1 MKTWSALQGWRAK
14 LVVACALSTTSAC
27 AFLVE
32 SSVAF
37 SQSAAA
43 SEVSVRLRPLKG
55 TITIAGTGLTAR
67 DGAKTVFQAREY
79 GRFTFKY
86 SPSSELNPAGFWT
99 IDDGTGKN
107 KIVHARK
114 IDVFGDST
122 RVDLRPAPPHVQ
134 LVARS
139 TSSQIDLV
147 AFMSLEEYLQG
158 VVAGEVPRDWPI
170 EALKAQAVAA
180 RSFTLAK
187 ILERE
192 ASAPDWLF
200 EATVQDQVFD
210 HERIHSRATDAVRAT
225 EGEVL
230 FEGGIGHTPKIV
242 AANYHSDCGG
252 TTDEPG
258 TVWGG
263 RPTSNGTAKDAVC
276 ALKPRNT
283 WRYVSDLTEL
293 RRKLSNH
300 GLLPSQFQLASVS
313 VARRSPGGRALN
325 IVARSVDG
333 KNQVFSGE
341 RLRAALGYSDL
352 KSTLF
357 NVNVTD
363 TRSQIEFVGKGFGH
377 GTGLC
382 QWGARTLAAN
392 GRSYR
397 EILQH
402 YYPRLLL
409 SDPKNVVKTEPQAVA
424 QVESSSK
431 L

>member
-1 MKTWSALQGWRAK
+1 MSGAFFIGPSRALAQTASAN
-14 LVVACALSTTSAC
+14 
-27 AFLVE
+27 
-32 SSVAF
+32 
-37 SQSAAA
+37 
-43 SEVSVRLRPLKG
+43 EVSVRLRPLKG
-55 TITIAGTGLTAR
+55 TVTITGAGLTAR
-67 DGAKTVFQAREY
+67 DGAKTVFQARDF

-86 SPSSELNPAGFWT
+86 SAPNESSVTGSWT
-99 IDDGTGKN
+99 VDDGTGKN
-107 KIVHARK
+107 KIVLSRK
-114 IDVFGDST
+114 IEVFAESM
-122 RVDLRPAPPHVQ
+122 RVDLRPAPAHIQ

-139 TSSQIDLV
+139 GSSHIDLV
-147 AFMSLEEYLQG
+147 AFMSLEDYLQG
-158 VVAGEVPRDWPI
+158 VVAGEVPRDWPA

-210 HERIHSRATDAVRAT
+210 HEGKHSRATDAVRAT
-225 EGEVL
+225 EGEFL

-263 RPTSNGTAKDAVC
+263 RPTNNGTAKDTSC
-276 ALKPRNT
+276 AMKPRNT

-293 RRKLSNH
+293 GRKLSNH
-300 GLLPSQFQLASVS
+300 GLLPSNFRLAALS

-325 IVARSVDG
+325 IGATSKDG
-333 KNQVFSGE
+333 RNHMFSGE

-357 NVNVTD
+357 SVGVTD
-363 TRSQIEFVGKGFGH
+363 TPSQIEFVGKGFGH
-377 GTGLC
+377 GAGLC
-382 QWGARTLAAN
+382 QWGARSLAVN
-392 GRSYR
+392 GRTYR

-409 SDPKNVVKTEPQAVA
+409 SDPQNAQKTDPPTVA
-424 QVESSSK
+424 QVESSPK